1 VIRVKLKDVVH
12 IIGAKIV
19 REGRDFEV
27 KHITADSRS
36 VIEGSVFV
44 CIKGTRT
51 DGHEFA
57 AQAVKNG
64 AQAVICE
71 RDVKIEAED
80 ISIIHVENSKKA
92 YALLA
97 SAFHGFPSR
106 GLRVVGVTGTNGK
119 TTTTF
124 LLESI
129 FRNAGMK
136 SGLIGTV
143 VNRIG
148 ETELPVTHTTPEPFE
163 LQSMFRKMLD
173 EGVDAV
179 AMEVSSHAIDQERIA
194 GTYFDVVVFTN
205 LTQDHLDYHLSMDEY
220 ARVKMRLFVEN
231 PGIPWVVNLDDDV
244 GKRIVD
250 YGKKI
255 GARIFTYGLNRN
267 ADICAD
273 EIELRLN
280 GLDFRLHTKD
290 GRNLNVQLPLAGHF
304 NVYNALAAFGA
315 SLFLGIKPEVIVEGM
330 QNVGQVP
337 GRFEIVDKDAPVI
350 VIVDYAHTPD
360 SLEKTIRS
368 AIRLQRG
375 KGKLITVFGC
385 GGDRDKE
392 KRPRMGRIA
401 AELSSRVI
409 VTSDN
414 PRSENPEDI
423 VNDILKGISK
433 EHKHKVEVEIDRK
446 KAIDLAVKNAEDG
459 DVVLIAGKGHE
470 TYQIFADRI
479 IHFDD
484 REVAREALRSRER
497 RIVSETS

>member
-1 VIRVKLKDVVH
+1 
-12 IIGAKIV
+12 
-19 REGRDFEV
+19 
-27 KHITADSRS
+27 
-36 VIEGSVFV
+36 
-44 CIKGTRT
+44 
-51 DGHEFA
+51 
-57 AQAVKNG
+57 
-64 AQAVICE
+64 
-71 RDVKIEAED
+71 
-80 ISIIHVENSKKA
+80 
-92 YALLA
+92 
-97 SAFHGFPSR
+97 
-106 GLRVVGVTGTNGK
+106 
-119 TTTTF
+119 
-124 LLESI
+124 
-129 FRNAGMK
+129 MK